1 MKRLE
6 GKVALISGA
15 ASGIGAASAIRFAE
29 EGAGIVICDVDETKA
44 GAVLETIRA
53 LGGKVLFCRLDV
65 RDENQWA
72 AAFMAALAQFGSVDI
87 VMNSAG
93 IAVAG
98 DVETMSFDD
107 WNKELSVNLHGT
119 FLGMKQAFEHLREK
133 GGSIINLSSIE
144 GIVGHPGYVAYCAG
158 KGAIRNL
165 TKSAA
170 LHAGRKGYRIRV
182 NSIHPGYITTPMV
195 GNDPVEL
202 ERLRRLHPIG
212 FLGEAI
218 DIANMALFLASDESR
233 FATGAEFVID
243 GGFLAQ

>member
-15 ASGIGAASAIRFAE
+15 SSGIGAASAIRFAD
-29 EGAGIVICDVDETKA
+29 EGAKIIICDIDEAKA
-44 GAVLETIRA
+44 SSVVEAIQAT
-53 LGGKVLFCRLDV
+53 GGEAIFARLDV
-65 RDENQWA
+65 RDEGQWIS
-72 AAFMAALAQFGSVDI
+72 AFQAGVSQFGFVNV

-93 IAVAG
+93 IAVPG
-98 DVETMSFDD
+98 NVETMSFDN
-107 WNKELSVNLHGT
+107 WNKELSVNLNGT
-119 FLGMKQAFEHLREK
+119 FFGIKHAFKNLRDK

-144 GIVGHPGYVAYCAG
+144 GIVGHPEYAAYCAG

-170 LHAGRKGYRIRV
+170 LHAGRSGYKIRV
-182 NSIHPGYITTPMV
+182 NSIHPGYIITPMV
-195 GNDPVEL
+195 GNDRVEL
-202 ERLRRLHPIG
+202 ERLAKLHPIG

-233 FATGAEFVID
+233 FATGAEFVVD

>member
-15 ASGIGAASAIRFAE
+15 SSGIGAASAIRFAE
-29 EGAGIVICDVDETKA
+29 EGASIVVCDIDEDKA
-44 GAVLETIRA
+44 IAVIEAIHTT
-53 LGGKVLFCRLDV
+53 GGQAIWVRLDV
-65 RDENQWA
+65 RDEGQWI
-72 AAFMAALAQFGSVDI
+72 AAFQAAVARFGFVNV

-93 IAVAG
+93 IAVPG
-98 DVETMSFDD
+98 NVETMSFDD

-119 FLGMKQAFEHLREK
+119 FLGIKTAFKHLK
-133 GGSIINLSSIE
+133 NNGGSIINLSSIE
-144 GIVGHPGYVAYCAG
+144 GNVGHPGYAAYCAG

-170 LHAGRKGYRIRV
+170 LHAGSSGYKIRV
-182 NSIHPGYITTPMV
+182 NSIHPGYIVTPMV

-202 ERLRRLHPIG
+202 QRLATLHPIG

-233 FATGAEFVID
+233 FATGAEFVVD

>member
-15 ASGIGAASAIRFAE
+15 SSGIGAASAMRFAE
-29 EGAGIVICDVDETKA
+29 EGAKIVICDIDEAKA
-44 GAVLETIRA
+44 SSVVQAIRA
-53 LGGKVLFCRLDV
+53 AGGEAIFTRLDV
-65 RDENQWA
+65 RDESQWIS
-72 AAFMAALAQFGSVDI
+72 AFQAGVSKFGFVNV

-93 IAVAG
+93 IAVPG
-98 DVETMSFDD
+98 NVETMSFDE
-107 WNKELSVNLHGT
+107 WNKELSVNLNGT
-119 FLGMKQAFEHLREK
+119 FFGIKHAFKNLRET

-144 GIVGHPGYVAYCAG
+144 GIVGNPEYAAYCAG

-170 LHAGRKGYRIRV
+170 LHGGRSGYKIRV
-182 NSIHPGYITTPMV
+182 NSIHPGYIVTPMV
-195 GNDPVEL
+195 GNDRVEL
-202 ERLRRLHPIG
+202 ARLAKLHPIG

-233 FATGAEFVID
+233 FATGAEFVVD

>member
-15 ASGIGAASAIRFAE
+15 SSGIGAASAIRFAE
-29 EGAGIVICDVDETKA
+29 EGANVVICDIDAPRASSVCEM
-44 GAVLETIRA
+44 IRA
-53 LGGKVLFCRLDV
+53 SGGEALFCHLDV
-65 RDENQWA
+65 RDEDQWA
-72 AAFMAALAQFGSVDI
+72 AAFAAAATQLGNVDI

-93 IAVAG
+93 IALPG
-98 DVETMSFDD
+98 NVETMGFED
-107 WNKELSVNLHGT
+107 WKKELSVNLHGT
-119 FLGMKQAFEHLREK
+119 FLGMKLAFQYLRGK

-144 GIVGHPGYVAYCAG
+144 GIVGHPEYAAYCAG

-170 LHAGRKGYRIRV
+170 LHAGRQGYKIRV
-182 NSIHPGYITTPMV
+182 NSIHPGYIVTPMV

-233 FATGAEFVID
+233 FATGSEFVID